1 MNKLWKVLLPFV
13 LVIALL
19 AVSLPAFAAV
29 KSVSAKPIGKVRVK
43 KGQTTNGGVWIPSVQ
58 VYDIDG
64 DRIPSEYYK
73 VKVTGLSKNGGKY
86 KVTVTAKPP
95 YTGTKTVY
103 VAANKPHNPFTI
115 KVGKTNFT
123 YNKKKNQTTSIRVSG
138 VKGNAKLGN
147 WYSNSR
153 YVYVKGGK
161 VIVKKGF
168 SGTATLSITTYP
180 TEGYKATKKSVT
192 IKVKK

>member
-1 MNKLWKVLLPFV
+1 MSKLWKVLLPLV

-19 AVSLPAFAAV
+19 TVSLPAFAA
-29 KSVSAKPIGKVRVK
+29 KSATAKPIGKVKLK
-43 KGQTTNGGVWIPSVQ
+43 KLTSNGGIWIPSVQ

-64 DRIPSEYYK
+64 ERIPSEYYK
-73 VKVTGLSKNGGKY
+73 VKVTGPSKNGNKV

-103 VAANKPHNPFTI
+103 VPVNKTYNPFAI

-123 YNKKKNQTTSIRVSG
+123 YNRKKNQTTSIKVSG
-138 VKGNAKLGN
+138 VKGSAKLGK

-168 SGTATLSITTYP
+168 YGTATLSITTYP
-180 TEGYKATKKSVT
+180 TESYKATKKSVT
-192 IKVKK
+192 ITVKK